1 MGVENQMIKDLFAN
15 IEITGAVRSGY
26 ELFVNQLTQDN
37 IDKIIS
43 AALDRGG
50 EFAELY
56 AEFSVVNGIS
66 LEEDRIRQAQTGL
79 SQGIG
84 IRVID
89 GEKTGYAYSE
99 RFEMKDLLR
108 AARTASFIAAGSGGG
123 QKSSLN
129 PSPQLAKSTSHID
142 IYPDSV
148 EVSKKAELLWKAN
161 SAAFDMDKKVYQV
174 EASLWDGIKLV
185 AIANSD
191 GLLAG
196 DQRVMTRFNVSAYA
210 VEGNNRQTGR
220 HGGGGRVGFEHLENN
235 APEMF
240 AEEAVRQ
247 ALILLSAKD
256 APAGPRTVVLGN
268 GWAGILLHEAIGH
281 GLEADFNRKG
291 TSLYSGRIGQKVAS
305 ELCTVVDDGTIPN
318 LRGTIDIDDEGNHS
332 RRNVLIE
339 NGMLKGYM
347 TDRLNAKLMGIDP
360 TGSGRRESYKHYPLP
375 RMTNTFMLPGEHT
388 PEEIISSVKS
398 GLYAKSFGG
407 GQVDIS
413 NGQFV
418 FQVTEG
424 YMIEDGKITYPVKG
438 ANLIGSGP
446 EVLQKVVMVGDDLEF
461 DSGVGTCGKEG
472 QSVPVG
478 VGLPTCKVS
487 EITVGGTEM
496 GGRSMLATEE

>member
-1 MGVENQMIKDLFAN
+1 MMKDLFAET
-15 IEITGAVRSGY
+15 EIADAVKPGSG
-26 ELFVNQLTQDN
+26 LFEHLLTADN

-66 LEEDRIRQAQTGL
+66 LEEGKIRQAQTGL
-79 SQGIG
+79 SSGIG
-84 IRVID
+84 IRVIH

-108 AARTASFIAAGSGGG
+108 AARTASFIAAGTGAGR
-123 QKSSLN
+123 KRTLN
-129 PSPQLAKSTSHID
+129 LSPQFAKSISQID

-148 EVSKKAELLWKAN
+148 EVSKKAGLLWKAN
-161 SAAFDMDKKVYQV
+161 GAAFDMDKRIYQV
-174 EASLWDGIKLV
+174 EASIWDGIKLV

-210 VEGNNRQTGR
+210 AEGNNRQTGR
-220 HGGGGRVGFEHLENN
+220 HGGGGRVGFEHFENN
-235 APEMF
+235 TPEMF

-247 ALILLSAKD
+247 ALVLLSAKD
-256 APAGPRTVVLGN
+256 APAGPQTVVLGN

-305 ELCTVVDDGTIPN
+305 DLCTVVDDGTIPN
-318 LRGTIDIDDEGNHS
+318 LRGTINIDDEGDHS

-339 NGMLKGYM
+339 DGMLKGYM

-360 TGSGRRESYKHYPLP
+360 TGSGRRESYKHYPMP
-375 RMTNTFMLPGEHT
+375 RMTNTFMLPGDHS
-388 PEEIISSVKS
+388 PEEILSSVKK

-424 YMIEDGKITYPVKG
+424 YMIEDGKITFPVKG

-461 DSGVGTCGKEG
+461 DPGAGTCGKES

-487 EITVGGTEM
+487 EITVGGTELV
-496 GGRSMLATEE
+496 GRSMLATEE

>member
-1 MGVENQMIKDLFAN
+1 MIKEIFAET
-15 IEITGAVRSGY
+15 EITEALRPGLG
-26 ELFVNQLTQDN
+26 LFEYLLTADN
-37 IDKIIS
+37 IDKIFS
-43 AALDRGG
+43 VALARGG

-66 LEEDRIRQAQTGL
+66 LEEDKIRQAQTGFSL
-79 SQGIG
+79 GIG
-84 IRVID
+84 IRVIH

-99 RFEMKDLLR
+99 RFEMKDLLG
-108 AARTASFIAAGSGGG
+108 AAKTASFIAASSGAGR
-123 QKSSLN
+123 KKALTL
-129 PSPQLAKSTSHID
+129 SPQTIKNVSHID
-142 IYPDSV
+142 TYPDSV
-148 EVSKKAELLWKAN
+148 EVSEKAKLLWRAN
-161 SAAFDMDKKVYQV
+161 KAAFDKDKKIYQV
-174 EASLWDGIKLV
+174 EASLWDGAKLV
-185 AIANSD
+185 AVANSD

-196 DQRVMTRFNVSAYA
+196 DQRVMTRFNVAAFA
-210 VEGNNRQTGR
+210 VDGDNRQTGR
-220 HGGGGRVGFEHLENN
+220 HGGGGRIGFEHFNN
-235 APEMF
+235 NTPEMF

-247 ALILLSAKD
+247 ALVLLSARD
-256 APAGPRTVVLGN
+256 APAGPQTVVLGN

-291 TSLYSGRIGQKVAS
+291 TSLYSGKIGQKVAS

-318 LRGTIDIDDEGNHS
+318 LRGTINIDDEGNHAQ
-332 RRNVLIE
+332 RKVLIE
-339 NGMLKGYM
+339 NGILKGYM
-347 TDRLNAKLMGIDP
+347 TDRLNAKLMGMES
-360 TGSGRRESYKHYPLP
+360 TGSGRRESYQHYPMP

-388 PEEIISSVKS
+388 PEEIMSSVKR

-418 FQVTEG
+418 FQVIEG

-446 EVLQKVVMVGDDLEF
+446 EVLQKVVMVGNDLEF
-461 DSGVGTCGKEG
+461 DSGVGTCGKDG

-496 GGRSMLATEE
+496 HGRSMMASEE